1 MNVKKLII
9 FMDFYNVI
17 YARKIIVN
25 NVLFYVL
32 NVNIY
37 FVKNV
42 EFAKNVIKI
51 FVLIAEKIHR
61 IKYVKIVY
69 EKMTFIKLIK
79 QGF

>member
-1 MNVKKLII
+1 
-9 FMDFYNVI
+9 MDFYNVI

-61 IKYVKIVY
+61 IKYVKIVR
-69 EKMTFIKLIK
+69 K
-79 QGF
+79 

>member
-1 MNVKKLII
+1 
-9 FMDFYNVI
+9 MDFYNVI

-61 IKYVKIVY
+61 IKYVKIVC
-69 EKMTFIKLIK
+69 EKMTFFKLFK